1 MNRSKQFI
9 FLLVLIFS
17 LTSFT
22 YADTLKY
29 GSGGAEVTK
38 LQQRLKQ
45 LGYFKADITGYYGSL
60 TQAAVKKFQAARG
73 ISTTGTVGPQTTK
86 ALSSAGTSSKGT
98 TAKATTAAE
107 KEMLKKV
114 QDILKKMGL
123 YKGKTDGINGS
134 MTKSAIKAFQ
144 KKYGMKA
151 TGTLDKDTQTKVL
164 NHFTVSTASSRS
176 GSSSDGQ
183 AFRAEAV
190 NADAQE
196 TQVISETAEEAA
208 DAAAA
213 LEDTQA
219 PEGEEQ
225 GEQTET
231 NEDKE
236 PSESETKGKIET
248 LDWWTHANKVFARGT
263 TAKVIDVR
271 TGKSF
276 YIKRTYGGNH
286 ADCEAL
292 TKEDTEIIKEI
303 WGGFSWNRRPVLVEI
318 KGRYLA
324 ASMSGMPHA
333 GLDNKP
339 ANITVS
345 SRSEGYGRGVNLDTV
360 KGNGM
365 NGHFDVHFK
374 NSRTHGTNRVD
385 PAHQKAIKEAAAA
398 KLDALIK

>member
-1 MNRSKQFI
+1 MNRSKQLI
-9 FLLVLIFS
+9 FLLVLVFS

-29 GSGGAEVTK
+29 GSSGAEVTK

-45 LGYFKADITGYYGSL
+45 LGYFKADNTGYYGSL
-60 TQAAVKKFQAARG
+60 TQSAVKKFQAAKG
-73 ISTTGTVGPQTTK
+73 ISTTGTVGPQTSK
-86 ALSSAGTSSKGT
+86 ALSAAGASSKSTVSKGT
-98 TAKATTAAE
+98 SAAE
-107 KEMLKKV
+107 KEKLKKV

-123 YKGKTDGINGS
+123 YKGKSDGLNGS
-134 MTKSAIKAFQ
+134 MTKSAVKAFQ
-144 KKYGMKA
+144 QKYGMKV
-151 TGTLDKDTQTKVL
+151 TGTLDKETEAKVI
-164 NHFTVSTASSRS
+164 NHFASSTVSSRS
-176 GSSSDGQ
+176 GSTSNGQ

-190 NADAQE
+190 NTDPQE
-196 TQVISETAEEAA
+196 TQVMSAAAEE
-208 DAAAA
+208 DVA
-213 LEDTQA
+213 LEDVQA

-225 GEQTET
+225 GEQAET
-231 NEDKE
+231 NEDKAPEE
-236 PSESETKGKIET
+236 PEVKGKIET
-248 LDWWTHANKVFARGT
+248 LDWWTQANKVFARGT

-292 TKEDTEIIKEI
+292 TKEDTEMIKEI
-303 WGGFSWNRRPVLVEI
+303 WGGFSWSRRPILVEVN
-318 KGRYLA
+318 GRYLA

-333 GLDNKP
+333 GLDGKP

-345 SRSEGYGRGVNLDTV
+345 GRSEGYGRGVNLDTV

-385 PAHQKAIKEAAAA
+385 PAHQKAIKEAAAV

>member
-1 MNRSKQFI
+1 MNRSKQLI

-29 GSGGAEVTK
+29 GSSGAEITK

-45 LGYFKADITGYYGSL
+45 LGYFKADITGYYGDL
-60 TQAAVKKFQAARG
+60 TRSAVKKFQASKG

-86 ALSSAGTSSKGT
+86 ALSTAGTSSKGT
-98 TAKATTAAE
+98 IAKSTSAAE
-107 KEMLKKV
+107 KEKLKKI
-114 QDILKKMGL
+114 QDILKKAGF
-123 YKGKTDGINGS
+123 YKGKTDGINGTL
-134 MTKSAIKAFQ
+134 TKAAVKAYQ
-144 KKYGMKA
+144 KKYSMKA
-151 TGTLDKDTQTKVL
+151 TGALDKATEAKIL
-164 NHFTVSTASSRS
+164 NQFTVATASSRS
-176 GSSSDGQ
+176 GSSSSRQ
-183 AFRAEAV
+183 VSMAEAV
-190 NADAQE
+190 NTEPQE
-196 TQVISETAEEAA
+196 SQVMSVAAE
-208 DAAAA
+208 
-213 LEDTQA
+213 
-219 PEGEEQ
+219 
-225 GEQTET
+225 
-231 NEDKE
+231 EDKE
-236 PSESETKGKIET
+236 PVLEDAQAPDEEQDEQTQTNEEEKPAEPEVKGKIET
-248 LDWWTHANKVFARGT
+248 LDWWTQANKVFARGT

-292 TKEDTEIIKEI
+292 TKEDTETIREI
-303 WGGFSWNRRPVLVEI
+303 WGGFSWSRRPVLVEI

-333 GLDNKP
+333 GLDSKP

-345 SRSEGYGRGVNLDTV
+345 GRSEGYGRGVNLDAV

-365 NGHFDVHFK
+365 DGHFDVHFK

-385 PAHQKAIKEAAAA
+385 PAHQKAIKEAAGA
-398 KLDALIK
+398 KLDTLIK